1 MNGRPSTT
9 HDITATS
16 DPAPHDITATSD
28 PGARDFAVNGETR
41 GEPSTGGG
49 VPDLIRVCVVDD
61 QTLVRQGIRSLL
73 DLATGIEVVAE
84 ADDGLSALTAIS
96 EHPPD
101 VVLLDLRMPRH
112 DGIWTLR
119 ALRDS
124 GIDVPVL
131 VLTTFDDDE
140 LALQALRAGARG
152 YLLKD
157 VTLDQLVGAV
167 RTLAAGG
174 TLVQPAITD
183 RLLRA
188 IRDGDASPPAP
199 DGETQIQDLT
209 ERELEVLRLL
219 AGGYSNREI
228 ADALFL
234 AEGTVKNH
242 VSSVLLKLGTRD
254 RTRAVLRALHHGL
267 LS

>member
-1 MNGRPSTT
+1 MT
-9 HDITATS
+9 
-16 DPAPHDITATSD
+16 
-28 PGARDFAVNGETR
+28 V
-41 GEPSTGGG
+41 
-49 VPDLIRVCVVDD
+49 RVCLVDD
-61 QTLVRQGIRSLL
+61 QTLVRHGIRSLL
-73 DLATGIEVVAE
+73 ELAGDVEVVAE
-84 ADDGLSALTAIS
+84 AEDGAAAVDAITA
-96 EHPPD
+96 HRPD

-112 DGIWTLR
+112 DGLWALAELR
-119 ALRDS
+119 ARE
-124 GIDVPVL
+124 IDVPVL

-140 LALQALRAGARG
+140 LVLGALRGGARG

-174 TLVQPAITD
+174 TLLQPAITD

-188 IRDGDASPPAP
+188 VRSGSGGAPRHDGTPL
-199 DGETQIQDLT
+199 QDLS
-209 ERELEVLRLL
+209 ERELDVLRLVA
-219 AGGYSNREI
+219 AGQSNREI
-228 ADALFL
+228 AEVLVL

-267 LS
+267 LDLPSGWRG